1 MAEES
6 SPAPREGLKWVKV
19 QRFLALPF
27 SPDRLKTYRR
37 VKRFENVSADG
48 LLADGIEGVLLDV
61 DGTLGPHHARTFSDS
76 VVTHVKLMRAVGLEV
91 ALFTNAFEDR
101 FEQFGD
107 IPVVTNVPPKP
118 DPQGF
123 HTAMRDYLKLD
134 DPAKVVMIGDNYI
147 TDGGAIDAGMRF
159 IHVKPVPGK
168 ENAFHH
174 TTRYLADL
182 FARAWRPVTSTT
194 FSSNTGSGTR
204 V

>member
-1 MAEES
+1 MAEEG

-19 QRFLALPF
+19 ARFLALPF

-37 VKRFENVSADG
+37 VKRFEDVPADD

-61 DGTLGPHHARTFSDS
+61 DGTLGPHHTRTFPDS
-76 VVTHVKLMRAVGLEV
+76 VVTHVKVLQAVGLKV

-101 FEQFGD
+101 FEQFEGV
-107 IPVVTNVPPKP
+107 PVVTNVPPKP
-118 DPQGF
+118 DPAGF

-159 IHVKPVPGK
+159 IHVKPVPGG
-168 ENAFHH
+168 ESAFHH
-174 TTRYLADL
+174 TTRYLAEL
-182 FARAWRPVTSTT
+182 FARAWRPVTTSALA
-194 FSSNTGSGTR
+194 SRTR
-204 V
+204 PGRQV